1 MTELA
6 GRLTGALVA
15 ATDRDA
21 ELLRDFEARLGD
33 SSTLA
38 FRVAYSVVRQRQDAE
53 DVAQEAFA
61 RAYRNFASLRD
72 RERFRAWLVR
82 MTWRIALDHRRAAVR
97 RLRREDAVA
106 ALATSV
112 RADDDVL
119 ARERSRQLWAAIDAL
134 PARLRM
140 AVVLSSIEGH
150 DTKEVSSLLGIPAG
164 TVKSRLFEARRKL
177 QEALR

>member
-106 ALATSV
+106 ALTTSV

-119 ARERSRQLWAAIDAL
+119 ARERSRHLWAAIDAL